1 MKLISKMM
9 IIGSVLLCMMA
20 CNNQKNVEENFS
32 FILAADWRY
41 TAMEKYDSP
50 MYFRGALEAIE
61 KVGKGAFM
69 ISPGD
74 VEPVDISHAMI
85 STILGDDY
93 PWYPI
98 MGNHE
103 LEIPSTIDYLREI
116 NNGGTLL
123 QYVVN
128 KGPAGCEETTFS
140 FDYGNSH
147 FVILNQYYDGSSDV
161 GTDGDIV
168 DALYDWLKNDLENTN
183 KKHVFVAGHEPIVSI
198 PDMNNGRHRHI
209 GDSLDKYPRNS
220 FRFHQLL
227 LNHNITAYL
236 HGHTHSTSYSNIN
249 GLWQIDC
256 GHARG
261 TESEYPEKVL
271 NEINERWT
279 KVGNDKSLLNNIIK
293 DRYDEGSYE
302 IKKVMYYMN
311 LTDGISYKKLSDE
324 KGLELFIDFYKE
336 AKSLGNA
343 TSDYFQTYYDN
354 WSIVRS
360 SFMKFKVFEDYITID
375 IYRNTNDNP
384 SQYSIVKTIQLNNGN
399 CL

>member
-20 CNNQKNVEENFS
+20 CTNQKNVEENFS

-74 VEPVDISHAMI
+74 VEPVDISHEMI
-85 STILGDDY
+85 SAILGDDY

-128 KGPAGCEETTFS
+128 KGPEGCEETTFS

-147 FVILNQYYDGSSDV
+147 FVVLNQYYDGSSDV

-168 DALYDWLKNDLENTN
+168 DALYEWLKNDLETTE
-183 KKHVFVAGHEPIVSI
+183 KTHIFVAGHEPIVSI
-198 PDMNNGRHRHI
+198 PDMHNGRHRHI
-209 GDSLDKYPRNS
+209 GDSLDKYPRNA

-227 LNHNITAYL
+227 LKHNVTAYL

-261 TESEYPEKVL
+261 TESEYPEKL
-271 NEINERWT
+271 LSEINERWS
-279 KVGNDKSLLNNIIK
+279 KVDYDELLLNSIIK
-293 DRYDEGSYE
+293 DRYNEGSYE
-302 IKKVMYYMN
+302 IKKVMYYMKM
-311 LTDGISYKKLSDE
+311 TDGISYKKLPDE
-324 KGLELFIDFYKE
+324 KGLELFIDFYKNVR
-336 AKSLGNA
+336 SLENN

-354 WSIVRS
+354 WSVNRS
-360 SFMKFKVFEDYITID
+360 SFMNFKVFEDYITID
-375 IYRNTNDNP
+375 IYRNTLNAPD
-384 SQYSIVKTIQLNNGN
+384 QYSIVKTIQLNNGN
-399 CL
+399 CM

>member
-1 MKLISKMM
+1 MKLISKIV
-9 IIGSVLLCMMA
+9 IIVSTIICLLSCT
-20 CNNQKNVEENFS
+20 NQNNVEEEFS

-74 VEPVDISHAMI
+74 VEPVDISHKMI
-85 STILGDDY
+85 SSILGDDY

-116 NNGGTLL
+116 NKGGTLL
-123 QYVVN
+123 PYIVN
-128 KGPAGCEETTFS
+128 KGPEGSEETTFS

-147 FVILNQYYDGSSDV
+147 FVVLNQYYDGSSDI

-168 DALYDWLKNDLENTN
+168 DTLYEWLKNDLENTE
-183 KKHVFVAGHEPIVSI
+183 KTHIFVNGHEPIISI
-198 PDMNNGRHRHI
+198 PDMHNGRHRHI

-227 LNHNITAYL
+227 LKHNITAYL
-236 HGHTHSTSYSNIN
+236 HGHTHSTAYSNIN

-261 TESEYPEKVL
+261 TESEYPEKIFS
-271 NEINERWT
+271 EINERWA
-279 KVGNDKSLLNNIIK
+279 KVDNDESQLYGIIN
-293 DRYDEGSYE
+293 DRYNEGSYE
-302 IKKVMYYMN
+302 IKKVVYYMKMTN
-311 LTDGISYKKLSDE
+311 GISYKKLPDE
-324 KGLELFIDFYKE
+324 KGLELFVDFYKK
-336 AKSLGNA
+336 AKSLGNNTA
-343 TSDYFQTYYDN
+343 DYFKTFYDN
-354 WSIVRS
+354 WSVNRS
-360 SFMKFKVFEDYITID
+360 TFMKFKVFEDYITVD
-375 IYRNTNDNP
+375 IYRNTNNDP
-384 SQYSIVKTIQLNNGN
+384 SQYSLVKTIQL
-399 CL
+399 

>member
-20 CNNQKNVEENFS
+20 CTNQKNAEENFS

-74 VEPVDISHAMI
+74 VEPVDISHEMI
-85 STILGDDY
+85 SAILGDDY

-123 QYVVN
+123 PYVVN

-209 GDSLDKYPRNS
+209 GDSLDQYPRNA

-261 TESEYPEKVL
+261 TESEYPEKIFSEIFVCNL
-271 NEINERWT
+271 IPLSIEYRFRSHCLFFPCQQRYLFLSANETGYAPIQHFMQQ
-279 KVGNDKSLLNNIIK
+279 SLKLIENSGRT
-293 DRYDEGSYE
+293 RY
-302 IKKVMYYMN
+302 
-311 LTDGISYKKLSDE
+311 
-324 KGLELFIDFYKE
+324 
-336 AKSLGNA
+336 
-343 TSDYFQTYYDN
+343 QT
-354 WSIVRS
+354 
-360 SFMKFKVFEDYITID
+360 KFKITYRYRYSGHSRITVD
-375 IYRNTNDNP
+375 IY
-384 SQYSIVKTIQLNNGN
+384 SIY
-399 CL
+399 